1 MTARVATRPQHR
13 RPTAATVDVDGA
25 RRTSPLAVAALVAGL
40 CGLLWTGSMA
50 AVVLGVMALADIR
63 RSGGTTGGAGL
74 AWAALVIAAL
84 SLTRLAFLALPGIGG
99 GGRLPARGR

>member
-13 RPTAATVDVDGA
+13 RPTAATVDVA
-25 RRTSPLAVAALVAGL
+25 RRTSPLAVAALVAAL

-50 AVVLGVMALADIR
+50 GVVLGVMALADIR

-74 AWAALVIAAL
+74 AWAALFIAAL

-99 GGRLPARGR
+99 G